1 MGRVWQCGTI
11 QLDMN
16 LPQRFGCYYID
27 KDGSKKQPI
36 MLHRAMLGSIERFLG
51 IITENFAGA
60 FPTWCTPVQVKV
72 LPVNNNFHLEYC
84 KELMKKLKADKLRV
98 QLDDSEEKLGY
109 RIRNAQMMKIPY
121 TLVIGDNEVK
131 NGTVTYRRYGD
142 EKQIT
147 VSVDEFIKLIND
159 EIESKAMLI
168 DPKKSIK

>member
-1 MGRVWQCGTI
+1 
-11 QLDMN
+11 
-16 LPQRFGCYYID
+16 
-27 KDGSKKQPI
+27 
-36 MLHRAMLGSIERFLG
+36 
-51 IITENFAGA
+51 
-60 FPTWCTPVQVKV
+60 
-72 LPVNNNFHLEYC
+72 
-84 KELMKKLKADKLRV
+84 
-98 QLDDSEEKLGY
+98 
-109 RIRNAQMMKIPY
+109 MKIPY